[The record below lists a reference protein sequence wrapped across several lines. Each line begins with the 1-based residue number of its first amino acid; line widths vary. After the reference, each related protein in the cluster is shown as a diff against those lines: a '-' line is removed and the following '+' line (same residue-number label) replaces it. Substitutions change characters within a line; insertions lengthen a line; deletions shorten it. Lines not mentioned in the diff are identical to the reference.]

1 MDYTTQRLH
10 ACVELSG
17 LYKITLKRNLGV
29 CKNRNKKYINRVYKK

>member
-1 MDYTTQRLH
+1 MDYTLQRLH

-29 CKNRNKKYINRVYKK
+29 KIGIQIYIVIRVYKK